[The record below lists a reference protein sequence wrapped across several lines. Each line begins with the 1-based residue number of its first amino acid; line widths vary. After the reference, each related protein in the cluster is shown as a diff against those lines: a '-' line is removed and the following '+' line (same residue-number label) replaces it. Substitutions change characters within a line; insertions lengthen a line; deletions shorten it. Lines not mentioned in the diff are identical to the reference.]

1 MTIKTKH
8 LLVVEDDKVDQMA
21 FERFARTYDFPFTY
35 QVANSVLEAKEVLKS
50 HTFDAIVS
58 DFYLGDGTAFEILE
72 LKMDIPIV
80 VVTGTGTEEI
90 AVEALKKGAYDYII
104 KDVDGYYLKMLPVT
118 VENTLR
124 RFQAEKELKEYH
136 ANLKR
141 LVEERTQEL
150 KKEIEVRKL
159 AEETIRV
166 SEIRHRTLF
175 ESAADAIFIMKENK
189 FIDCN
194 NATTQMFGC
203 VDKADI
209 LDHSPWEFSPPNQPD
224 GQDSKQKATSY
235 IDAAISGTAQQFY
248 WQHIKKD
255 GSPFDAEVSLNKI
268 TLNLTTY
275 VQAIVRDITSNKKLE
290 DELKDSEIRYR
301 TLFENSSEFLFTL
314 DLKGNFTDV
323 NKSAEVLTGYPKSEL
338 LKMNFK
344 DYTHKKEHKK
354 LFLIFNN
361 IYKTGIPVQNV
372 YVEATIKDNL
382 KKYFEISLSLLR
394 TADQIIG
401 YQGSSKDITERK
413 FAEDKLKESEEYFR
427 ALIENSND
435 VISILDEKGNIMY
448 ESPAHKK
455 VLGYDTGDLIGS
467 NVFELVHPDDKEQIH
482 LQFAGLLKQPG
493 GIEQVHF
500 RFLHKEGYWI
510 YLEGAGRNL
519 LKSHEVNGIVVN
531 YRDVT
536 QRKKIEQL
544 VIEERN
550 LSDSMLSS
558 LPGVFYVLD
567 EEGKFM
573 RWNRNMEIV
582 SERSTEELGSMS
594 ALKLFEGEDKIL
606 IAQRIQKVFET
617 GEGDAEAHIESVS
630 GSRIPYYFTG
640 VKVILEGKE
649 RLMGMGLDIT
659 KRIHTEKELKK
670 LNLAIEQSPVCVV
683 ITDIDGNIEYANQQF
698 SKLTGYSVKEA
709 LGQNPRFLNAGT
721 QPKEYYK
728 ELWETINSGKIW
740 EGEFH
745 NKMANGEL
753 FWENA
758 IISPIKDEKGQITN
772 FVAVKENITEKK
784 KMWNDLIFAKEK
796 AEESD
801 RLKTAFLHNISH
813 EIRTPM
819 NGILGFTTL
828 LLEPGLTG
836 EEQHNYIDVIKKS
849 GDRMLNTVKNLMDIS
864 MIESKQ
870 VKISISNTNVN
881 DQINNLYLFFK
892 PEVEIKGIQLSIKH
906 NLPLQKAI
914 IKTDKE
920 KLNSVLTNLVKNAIK
935 YSEDGRIEFGYEK
948 KGKYLEFFVKDTGI
962 GIHKDRHQAIFDRFV
977 QADIEDK
984 SALEGTGL
992 GLSISK
998 SYVEMLGGKIRV
1010 ESREGIGTQFY
1021 FTIPYNPK
1029 PEEKTIAK
1037 DNKPR
1042 QIIENRILDLKVLIA
1057 EDVESADMYLTVILK
1072 KICKEILHSK
1082 TGIEAVDICRDNHDI
1097 DLVLMDI
1104 KMPEMNGY
1112 EATRKIREF
1121 NKDVVIIAQTAYALY
1136 GDNEKA
1142 LEAGCNDY
1150 ISKPIKRNE
1159 LLMMIEKLF
1168 AK

>member
-90 AVEALKKGAYDYII
+90 AVEAIKKGAYDYII

-124 RFQAEKELKEYH
+124 RFQAEKKLKEYH
-136 ANLKR
+136 ADLER
-141 LVEERTQEL
+141 LVEDRTQEL
-150 KKEIEVRKL
+150 KKEIEVRKQ
-159 AEETIRV
+159 AEESIRE
-166 SEIRHRTLF
+166 SEIRYRTLF
-175 ESAADAIFIMKENK
+175 ETAGDAIFIMKGEK
-189 FIDCN
+189 SIACN
-194 NATTQMFGC
+194 NATIQMFGC
-203 VDKADI
+203 FDKADI
-209 LDHSPWEFSPPNQPD
+209 INHSLLEFSPPNQPD

-235 IDAAISGTAQQFY
+235 IEAALGGKTQQFY

-255 GSPFDAEVSLNKI
+255 GSPFDAEVSLNKL
-268 TLNLTTY
+268 TLSQVTY

-455 VLGYDTGDLIGS
+455 VLGYDTGELISS
-467 NVFELVHPDDKEQIH
+467 NVFELVHPDDKEQVH
-482 LQFAGLLKQPG
+482 LQFAGLLKQSG

-500 RFLHKEGYWI
+500 RFLHKNGYWI

-536 QRKKIEQL
+536 
-544 VIEERN
+544 
-550 LSDSMLSS
+550 
-558 LPGVFYVLD
+558 
-567 EEGKFM
+567 
-573 RWNRNMEIV
+573 
-582 SERSTEELGSMS
+582 
-594 ALKLFEGEDKIL
+594 
-606 IAQRIQKVFET
+606 
-617 GEGDAEAHIESVS
+617 H
-630 GSRIPYYFTG
+630 
-640 VKVILEGKE
+640 
-649 RLMGMGLDIT
+649 
-659 KRIHTEKELKK
+659 RIHTEKELKK
-670 LNLAIEQSPVCVV
+670 LNLAIEQSPVCVI
-683 ITDIDGNIEYANQQF
+683 ITDINGNIEYANQQF
-698 SKLTGYSVKEA
+698 SKLTGYSVKES
-709 LGQNPRFLNAGT
+709 LGKNPRFLNAGT

-870 VKISISNTNVN
+870 VKISISDTNVN
-881 DQINNLYLFFK
+881 DEINNLYLFFK

-906 NLPLQKAI
+906 NLPSQKAI

-920 KLNSVLTNLVKNAIK
+920 KLNSILTNLVKNAIK
-935 YSEDGRIEFGYEK
+935 YTVDGRIEFGYILKSDTEPV
-948 KGKYLEFFVKDTGI
+948 GTEQGRSVEVEFFVKDTGI

-1029 PEEKTIAK
+1029 PEEKTITK
-1037 DNKPR
+1037 DKNPLQK
-1042 QIIENRILDLKVLIA
+1042 IENQISGLKVLIA
-1057 EDVESADMYLTVILK
+1057 EDVESADMFLTVVLK
-1072 KICKEILHSK
+1072 KISKEILHSK
-1082 TGIEAVDICRDNHDI
+1082 TGIEAVDICRKNPDI
-1097 DLVLMDI
+1097 DLILMDI
-1104 KMPEMNGY
+1104 KMPAMNGY

-1121 NKDVVIIAQTAYALY
+1121 NNDVVIIAQTAYALY